1 MAVSPLGVL
10 TGMILIFLAPGF
22 FLLQALF
29 PGRRYFGPFHAAAL
43 VAFSMA
49 LSVAITV
56 VVGTILGFLPGG
68 PDGRGWSDCAP
79 DDFSARC
86 REAAGEARGWFQ
98 GSQTGAPVL
107 ELTLGSI
114 SLLLFAIAWW
124 RGAFPLL
131 GREREY
137 DSHAERGE
145 PEEMTMLR
153 DLRLEE
159 ERLRKEAARVRKR
172 ATQSRDPGVRGAL
185 GDAAKELERE
195 RAAVAKRA
203 KDLEHRAG
211 ERRYGAGAVSKKDA
225 WRLRSR

>member
-10 TGMILIFLAPGF
+10 TGIILIFLAPGY

-43 VAFSMA
+43 VAYSMA
-49 LSVAITV
+49 LSIAITV

-68 PDGRGWSDCAP
+68 PGG
-79 DDFSARC
+79 
-86 REAAGEARGWFQ
+86 RGWFQ

-107 ELTLGSI
+107 ELALGSI
-114 SLLLFAIAWW
+114 SLVLFAIAWW

-159 ERLRKEAARVRKR
+159 ERLRKEAARVRRR
-172 ATQSRDPGVRGAL
+172 AAQSRDSGVRGAL
-185 GDAAKELERE
+185 DDAANELERE

-203 KDLEHRAG
+203 RDLERRAG